1 MPIERCLARIWMT
14 SLELS
19 IIAAYY
25 SHHHHSLSENVDLYK
40 VIYAQISGQS
50 QPNCL
55 KVFKQAKPAGH

>member
-1 MPIERCLARIWMT
+1 
-14 SLELS
+14 LELS

-50 QPNCL
+50 EPNCL